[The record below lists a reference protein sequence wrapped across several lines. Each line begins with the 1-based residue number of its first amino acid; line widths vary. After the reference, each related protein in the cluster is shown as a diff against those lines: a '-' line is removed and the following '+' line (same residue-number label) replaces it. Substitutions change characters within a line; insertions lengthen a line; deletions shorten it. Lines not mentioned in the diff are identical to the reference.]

1 MTRWGPAVKNPKQ
14 LDLPFDS
21 SMAERESV
29 VRVGSFGAKRVD
41 AHVRVTYQ
49 NLVAR
54 GFVRPASRKL

>member
-1 MTRWGPAVKNPKQ
+1 MKNPKQ